1 MQKETIMQYDKIILS
16 EMHKKTLLKTPSK
29 GLKQRNVKSYN
40 IYGSTD
46 EKQWTKIM

>member
-29 GLKQRNVKSYN
+29 GLKQRNVKKKIYIYN

-46 EKQWTKIM
+46 EKQ